1 MRSPADALTDPQ
13 PGDVIE
19 LMTGWTRMVTRRVDD
34 WVVFESLY
42 NGGHNESIGC
52 SVASWQR
59 ASDLKTARVIRRG
72 EDA

>member
-1 MRSPADALTDPQ
+1 MRDPFHDPQ

-42 NGGHNESIGC
+42 HGRFNESIPC
-52 SVASWQR
+52 SVESWQR
-59 ASDLKTARVIRRG
+59 ACDLLRARVIRRG